1 MSENRNIP
9 ISFFKVGQLNTVLNS
24 LTDVTHF
31 ASCAD
36 FLNDRVLFLS
46 LPLGVTLTSYHSR
59 SAATGE
65 ALIKVSLLST
75 LAV

>member
-9 ISFFKVGQLNTVLNS
+9 ISFFKVGQLNSLLNS

-31 ASCAD
+31 ASCAY
-36 FLNDRVLFLS
+36 FLNDRVLFLP

-59 SAATGE
+59 SAAPGE